1 MNSFKKLFLLFFLI
15 SLFSTAIFAQFELKP
30 ATGLNFTAF
39 SNNPANIATSAQMG
53 WQVGGTVSIGEEWY
67 GEGGIV
73 WVHKRNEI
81 TEKTQNI
88 KFDTELSG
96 VRIPLMVGYHLF
108 GKEAGMAGLRAFGGA
123 SLFFLSDVTVEN
135 FSSDDFESAS
145 YGVFLG
151 LGVDLAMFFVDLKY
165 EWSLSDVTSVTE
177 FDLGQSRSLFINA
190 GIRIGL

>member
-1 MNSFKKLFLLFFLI
+1 MKSKLIPGVLFLILV
-15 SLFSTAIFAQFELKP
+15 FSSTIFAQFELKP
-30 ATGLNFTAF
+30 AVGLNFTAF
-39 SNNPANIATSAQMG
+39 SNDPTNITTSAQLG
-53 WQVGGTVSIGEEWY
+53 WQIGGTVSVGEEWY
-67 GEGGIV
+67 GEGGIF
-73 WVHKRNEI
+73 WVHKSNEI
-81 TEKTQNI
+81 TEETQNI

-96 VRIPLMVGYHLF
+96 VRIPLMVGYHLL

-135 FSSDDFESAS
+135 FSSDDFESAA

-151 LGVDLAMFFVDLKY
+151 LGVDLAMFFVDVKY

-177 FDLGQSRSLFINA
+177 FDLGQSRSLFING

>member
-1 MNSFKKLFLLFFLI
+1 
-15 SLFSTAIFAQFELKP
+15 
-30 ATGLNFTAF
+30 
-39 SNNPANIATSAQMG
+39 MG
-53 WQVGGTVSIGEEWY
+53 WQIGGTVSIGEEWY
-67 GEGGIV
+67 GEGGIF
-73 WVHKRNEI
+73 WVHKSNEI
-81 TEKTQNI
+81 TEETQNI

-96 VRIPLMVGYHLF
+96 VRIPFMVGYHLL

-135 FSSDDFESAS
+135 FSSDDFESAA

-165 EWSLSDVTSVTE
+165 EWSLSDVTSIQE